1 MSRGPST
8 PVEDLSPTPDAGARA
23 RRYWRMPV
31 LVGAG
36 FCTLQLA
43 LFAVRFGFSD
53 WDAITMGPDA
63 WISLL
68 SGLVLF
74 FVGGLLVGF
83 VRSADGARV
92 PRCVADIPA
101 CGDYHSHSPRHRVQL
116 GGWAARPPLCCPL
129 RACPVS
135 SVARASRTD
144 PQGMVALQIAGGLS
158 LRTDFRRR

>member
-74 FVGGLLVGF
+74 FVGGLLVGLF
-83 VRSADGARV
+83 AQRMVRGCHGAWRTFLL
-92 PRCVADIPA
+92 VAITIA
-101 CGDYHSHSPRHRVQL
+101 T
-116 GGWAARPPLCCPL
+116 PLAIVFSL
-129 RACPVS
+129 
-135 SVARASRTD
+135 
-144 PQGMVALQIAGGLS
+144 AGGLLGPHFVVLYALVPYLLLLGLPVLIRKVWLHS
-158 LRTDFRRR
+158 R